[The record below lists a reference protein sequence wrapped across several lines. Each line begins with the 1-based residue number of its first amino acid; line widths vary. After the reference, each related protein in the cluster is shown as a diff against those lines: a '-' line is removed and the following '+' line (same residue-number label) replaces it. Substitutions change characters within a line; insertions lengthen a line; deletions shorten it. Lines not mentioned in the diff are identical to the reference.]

1 MRVVVVG
8 YGMAGARLTAELH
21 ARGGDRKITVLGA
34 EPHRAYNRIMLSN
47 LLAGKI
53 DEPDVEL
60 AEVDGPGVDVRTGSA
75 VTAIDR
81 AAREV
86 HTVDGDRYGYDHL
99 VLATG
104 SRAIVPPVP
113 GLDPLPDRVVPF
125 RTLDDCRRIL
135 AAARGARSALVL
147 GGGLLGLEAARG
159 LAARGLD
166 VTVVHALGHLME
178 RQLDPVAGAVLADT
192 LARLGIRTELAVSAG
207 AVAAD
212 ADGVRV
218 DLADGRTLAADLLVL
233 SCGVRPDTALAAAAG
248 LAVRHGVLV
257 DDRMRT
263 SDRRI
268 SAIGDCAEHEGTLTG
283 LVAPAWAQARV
294 VADVLS
300 GDDPLARY
308 RPRPVVTRLKAS
320 GIDLAAM
327 GDVTDTAPADEE
339 LTFADP
345 ARGTYA
351 RLRIRAERLTGAI
364 LLGDNPAV
372 GTVVQL
378 FDQGAPVPVDRRSLL
393 LGRALGGT
401 PATPAASPALMPD
414 AATVCHCND
423 VRKGALVACWRS
435 GARTVAQLSAATRA
449 ATGCGS
455 CRDTLAGLAGW
466 LAEADPDRVDLAAG
480 PAELPAQTRADPTAK
495 PRPKPATETRAEPV
509 PEFRTQPA
517 TRTRARPVPRSRAK
531 PATGVVMTTGR
542 PGSGVAPG
550 DAMAADAT
558 DHVEVT

>member
-1 MRVVVVG
+1 MSERVVIVG
-8 YGMAGARLTAELH
+8 YGMAGSRLAAELH
-21 ARGGDRKITVLGA
+21 ARGGDRKVTVLGA
-34 EPHRAYNRIMLSN
+34 EPHRAYNRIMLST

-53 DEPDVEL
+53 GEPDVEL
-60 AEVDGPGVDVRTGSA
+60 AEVVGHGVDVRTAVA

-81 AAREV
+81 AAGEV
-86 HTVDGDRYGYDHL
+86 CTDDGDRIGYDHL

-104 SRAIVPPVP
+104 SRAIVPPLP
-113 GLDPLPDRVVPF
+113 GLDPLPERVVPF

-135 AAARGARSALVL
+135 AAARNARSALVL

-166 VTVVHALGHLME
+166 VTVVHPIGHLME
-178 RQLDPVAGAVLADT
+178 RQLDPAAGALLADT
-192 LARLGIRTELAVSAG
+192 LAGLGVRTRLGVTATGVTAG
-207 AVAAD
+207 P
-212 ADGVRV
+212 DGVRL
-218 DLADGRTLAADLLVL
+218 DLADGDSLAADLLVV

-248 LAVRHGVLV
+248 LTVERGIVV

-268 SAIGDCAEHEGTLTG
+268 SAIGDCAQHDGTLTG

-294 VADVLS
+294 VAQVLT

-308 RPRPVVTRLKAS
+308 RPRPMVTRLKAA

-327 GDVTDTAPADEE
+327 GDATDGEPAEE

-351 RLRIRAERLTGAI
+351 RLRIRDERLTGAI

-378 FDQGAPVPVDRRSLL
+378 FDRGAPVPVDRRSLL
-393 LGRALGGT
+393 LGRAFGAV

-414 AATVCHCND
+414 AATVCQCND
-423 VRKGALVACWRS
+423 VSKGALVSCWRS
-435 GARTVAQLSAATRA
+435 GARTADELSAATRA
-449 ATGCGS
+449 GTGCGG
-455 CRDTLAGLAGW
+455 CRDAVAGIADWLAG
-466 LAEADPDRVDLAAG
+466 
-480 PAELPAQTRADPTAK
+480 
-495 PRPKPATETRAEPV
+495 AEPV
-509 PEFRTQPA
+509 EA
-517 TRTRARPVPRSRAK
+517 TR
-531 PATGVVMTTGR
+531 
-542 PGSGVAPG
+542 
-550 DAMAADAT
+550 
-558 DHVEVT
+558 